1 MQEDLR
7 LAFPT
12 QLTRPFTETDG
23 IEKCV
28 VRKEIFMLKKG
39 RIELERPG
47 GSRSQSV
54 CVLAAKF
61 NRFPVRFFH
70 FVFIFLLVKL

>member
-28 VRKEIFMLKKG
+28 VRKEIFMLKK
-39 RIELERPG
+39 R
-47 GSRSQSV
+47 Q
-54 CVLAAKF
+54 
-61 NRFPVRFFH
+61 N
-70 FVFIFLLVKL
+70 

>member
-28 VRKEIFMLKKG
+28 VRKEKENLYVKKKA
-39 RIELERPG
+39 ELNEKDQVGLGLSLSVFWRQSSIA
-47 GSRSQSV
+47 SRY
-54 CVLAAKF
+54 
-61 NRFPVRFFH
+61 
-70 FVFIFLLVKL
+70 VFSILFLYFY

>member
-28 VRKEIFMLKKG
+28 VRKEKENLYVKKKAELNEKDQVGLGLSLSVFWRQSSIASRYVFPFCFYIF
-39 RIELERPG
+39 I
-47 GSRSQSV
+47 S
-54 CVLAAKF
+54 
-61 NRFPVRFFH
+61 
-70 FVFIFLLVKL
+70 

>member
-28 VRKEIFMLKKG
+28 VRKEKENLYVKKKG
-39 RIELERPG
+39 RIE
-47 GSRSQSV
+47 
-54 CVLAAKF
+54 
-61 NRFPVRFFH
+61 
-70 FVFIFLLVKL
+70 